1 MARHTHAAALLL
13 ALLTLAGAAAPPR
26 KQRPGAAAPAA
37 TPAPAGDDADGDLTD
52 ECPEPN
58 GYFAD
63 AYQCDKYYECKN
75 GKITE
80 KLCPD
85 GMVFNDYSS
94 EYEKCDLPFNID
106 CSKRPEKQTPKPSL
120 HCERQNGY
128 FAHEEANVCDKFYFC
143 VDGKSNMITCP
154 SGLVY
159 SEATGTCTWPDEAK
173 KKGCSSQEVLKF
185 TCPNV
190 TDEVGVTH
198 PRYADPEDCQY
209 FYVCVN
215 GKTPR
220 RSGCKRGQV
229 FSESSKTCD
238 WPRKVPECKDWY
250 KGVLTD
256 QELEEL
262 ENPKPKKRDPA
273 ATAARHGSKGT
284 RSRPKTTAAPKPAAE
299 EDDEEQ

>member
-154 SGLVY
+154 SGLV
-159 SEATGTCTWPDEAK
+159 
-173 KKGCSSQEVLKF
+173 LKF